1 MKTTRE
7 GKILHRKGTHNHE
20 AKPALV
26 QVQKL
31 EAEKL
36 EEMLK
41 NPETASAKNL
51 LLSISREILNPEM
64 AAFAS
69 SYATLAK
76 KLQLKLKKLK
86 KVPESDVD

>member
-1 MKTTRE
+1 MVQAQIPTV
-7 GKILHRKGTHNHE
+7 KIT
-20 AKPALV
+20 KPALF

-36 EEMLK
+36 KEMLK
-41 NPETASAKNL
+41 NPETASANNL
-51 LLSISREILNPEM
+51 LLSISTEILNPEM

-76 KLQLKLKKLK
+76 KLQLNLKKMK
-86 KVPESDVD
+86 NDADVD

>member
-1 MKTTRE
+1 M
-7 GKILHRKGTHNHE
+7 HRKGTHNHE

-51 LLSISREILNPEM
+51 LLSISRKILNPEM

-76 KLQLKLKKLK
+76 KLQLNLKKMK
-86 KVPESDVD
+86 NDADVD

>member
-1 MKTTRE
+1 MLQVHKPTVT
-7 GKILHRKGTHNHE
+7 ITI
-20 AKPALV
+20 PALV

-31 EAEKL
+31 EDEKL

-69 SYATLAK
+69 PYATLAR
-76 KLQLKLKKLK
+76 KLQRKLKKIK
-86 KVPESDVD
+86 KVPEDDVD